1 MRKILKGLT
10 IFVFFIL
17 LAALTPDCVNAAD
30 YNVTADGVWK
40 IGTVS
45 SGHTDAYSVTLKEN
59 GWLTLTARSY
69 TASGRVELYNDD
81 MSKCYYGTWL
91 NGSNSVPAVG
101 TGSYAL
107 RAGTYIVKMG
117 NGNSKMKYKLKL
129 EFRSSG
135 VVINESEP
143 NNTFAQ
149 AMKINTETDING
161 FISEDDWAD
170 FYKITLTK
178 TTNLRT
184 ILQSE
189 SGNMNI
195 SIWDSNLARQ
205 CRDTAGNPGQSVTV
219 ENTFAPG
226 DYYIRID
233 SSKGG
238 GYTLKCIEWKYVT
251 AVKLNKTTL
260 VMDKNSNYSLLKSVS
275 PYNANN
281 QKLKWSSS
289 DKAVATVSA
298 NGVVNALKA
307 GTTTITAKTCDGGN
321 VQSSCTI
328 MVKPSKTQIKQ
339 YKLQG
344 GRSVYMCLRTQS
356 DVSGYEYQ
364 MSRSIDFKNK
374 SVYTTSATYAQT
386 AVLKKKKQYF
396 FRVRSYVTVNG
407 KKYYGEW
414 SDVVSLVTQPAGKTD
429 IYSKWKDI

>member
-10 IFVFFIL
+10 LFGILIL
-17 LAALTPDCVNAAD
+17 LAALTPDWVKAAD
-30 YNVTADGVWK
+30 YNITADGAWK

-45 SGHTDAYSVTLKEN
+45 SGNTDTYRVTLKEN

-69 TASGRVELYNDD
+69 TTSGRVELYNDD

-101 TGSYAL
+101 SSSYAL

-117 NGNSKMKYKLKL
+117 NGSSKMKYKLKL
-129 EFRSSG
+129 EFRASG
-135 VVINESEP
+135 VVNNESEP

-149 AMKINTETDING
+149 AMKIKTGTDING

-178 TTNLRT
+178 TTNLRA

-205 CRDTAGNPGQSVTV
+205 CRDTVGNPGQSVTV

-226 DYYIRID
+226 NYYIRID

-238 GYTLKCIEWKYVT
+238 GYTLKCLEWRYVT

-260 VMDKNSNYSLLKSVS
+260 VMDKKSTYSLLKSVS

-281 QKLKWSSS
+281 KNLKWTSG
-289 DKAVATVSA
+289 DKSVATVSA
-298 NGVVNALKA
+298 DGVVKALKA
-307 GTTTITAKTCDGGN
+307 GTTTITAKTCDGSN
-321 VQSSCTI
+321 VKSSCTI
-328 MVKPSKTQIKQ
+328 IVKPSKTQIKQ

-344 GRSVYMCLRTQS
+344 GRSVYMLLRTQS

-364 MSRSIDFKNK
+364 MSGSISFKNK
-374 SVYTTSATYAQT
+374 SVYTTSATHAQT

-414 SDVVSLVTQPAGKTD
+414 SDVVSLVTQSTGKTD